1 MKESAAC
8 LLQGPSKKSRQLV
21 LKRPKL
27 PEGFQG
33 KVFKDSVRVGNYGED
48 GQLMDI
54 LLPGHSSGYW

>member
-27 PEGFQG
+27 PEGSQG
-33 KVFKDSVRVGNYGED
+33 KVFKDRVEEEGCGMCD
-48 GQLMDI
+48 QLVYI
-54 LLPGHSSGYW
+54 LLTGWW

>member
-1 MKESAAC
+1 M
-8 LLQGPSKKSRQLV
+8 
-21 LKRPKL
+21 LKRPKR